1 MEYVGRLS
9 NLFTSVHNFYNEL
22 NPATLSGAIDIIV
35 VKQQD
40 GELACS
46 PFHVR
51 FGKLSVLMP
60 QEKKVEIKINDEVMP
75 YVMKVGEAGEAFF
88 VFETEHEVPEEFQTS
103 PIMSAVEENKSDEE
117 PPYLDIGESKDHE
130 KAQSQSMDEASNSP
144 QSENDGFDDDEQ
156 PRVDT
161 TKLRIPAELQSP
173 KMIIE
178 EQVDKVVTKLDTFPH
193 DSSLLFLRNPI
204 SCLST

>member
-60 QEKKVEIKINDEVMP
+60 QEKKVQYHSSTGDEP
-75 YVMKVGEAGEAFF
+75 MKR
-88 VFETEHEVPEEFQTS
+88 
-103 PIMSAVEENKSDEE
+103 K
-117 PPYLDIGESKDHE
+117 
-130 KAQSQSMDEASNSP
+130 
-144 QSENDGFDDDEQ
+144 
-156 PRVDT
+156 
-161 TKLRIPAELQSP
+161 
-173 KMIIE
+173 
-178 EQVDKVVTKLDTFPH
+178 DKVWGVVGVCEREKKKVQ
-193 DSSLLFLRNPI
+193 
-204 SCLST
+204 